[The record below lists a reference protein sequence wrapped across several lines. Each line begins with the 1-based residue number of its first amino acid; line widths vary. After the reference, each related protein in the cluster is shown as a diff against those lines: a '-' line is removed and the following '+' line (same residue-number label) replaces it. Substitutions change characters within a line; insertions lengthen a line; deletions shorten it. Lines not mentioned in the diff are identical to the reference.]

1 MKNEFTLAFNEV
13 LEDKQ
18 LPREIILKAL
28 ESAMVSAYRRAVNAS
43 TQQPVEAHIDM
54 DTGKVTVYAEKEVV
68 DDVLEENTE
77 VTLERARQFDPKAEL
92 GDLVLVESTP
102 KDFGRVAAQT
112 ARQVI
117 QQRIRDAE
125 RAAQVEY
132 YSKQMGEIVS
142 GTVQAVNAMGLTVGL
157 EMKTEASMPRK
168 ELIPGERPRIHDRV
182 RALIAE
188 VKDNP
193 RGPIVLL
200 SRTHR
205 NFLRRLLE
213 NEVPEIFHGVVEI
226 RSIAREP
233 GQRAKVA
240 VSAAQQ
246 GIDPVGACV
255 GVRGMRIQAIVR
267 ELHDEKIDVIEWNAD
282 PAIFISK
289 AISPAKVNG
298 VYLNEHTESGKTATV
313 VVPEDQLSLAIG
325 RDGQNARLA
334 AKLTGWRIDIK
345 SLPEAVADLLG
356 RLQSDGEFADAHAP
370 AEEVLARVEALM
382 AQKAEGR
389 LFSAEESDFLAK
401 FVDRI
406 ERKAAAKPSLD
417 QGVLAELEQ
426 AKDLVPAAAFNVSI
440 LDSGLPEHVAYI
452 LQEAGFSSVGEL
464 AVQMKVKPDEILKL
478 NGIGPR
484 ALEEIGKL
492 VSRLDEEKAGEI
504 APVIE
509 EVVEEASVTGEE
521 PVAEVEEF
529 DIDAFLA
536 PKPQVEPE
544 VEAEVVSETAV
555 AEEEEEEQSFDKLFE
570 MRTPAETPIPTYEAD
585 EDTTRKESKKGKK
598 KKFAPQVEYDPDRDE
613 MIIKRKHRRDAD
625 GWDWES

>member
-193 RGPIVLL
+193 RGP
-200 SRTHR
+200 
-205 NFLRRLLE
+205 
-213 NEVPEIFHGVVEI
+213 
-226 RSIAREP
+226 
-233 GQRAKVA
+233 
-240 VSAAQQ
+240 
-246 GIDPVGACV
+246 
-255 GVRGMRIQAIVR
+255 
-267 ELHDEKIDVIEWNAD
+267 
-282 PAIFISK
+282 
-289 AISPAKVNG
+289 
-298 VYLNEHTESGKTATV
+298 
-313 VVPEDQLSLAIG
+313 
-325 RDGQNARLA
+325 
-334 AKLTGWRIDIK
+334 
-345 SLPEAVADLLG
+345 
-356 RLQSDGEFADAHAP
+356 
-370 AEEVLARVEALM
+370 
-382 AQKAEGR
+382 
-389 LFSAEESDFLAK
+389 
-401 FVDRI
+401 
-406 ERKAAAKPSLD
+406 
-417 QGVLAELEQ
+417 
-426 AKDLVPAAAFNVSI
+426 
-440 LDSGLPEHVAYI
+440 
-452 LQEAGFSSVGEL
+452 
-464 AVQMKVKPDEILKL
+464 
-478 NGIGPR
+478 
-484 ALEEIGKL
+484 
-492 VSRLDEEKAGEI
+492 
-504 APVIE
+504 
-509 EVVEEASVTGEE
+509 
-521 PVAEVEEF
+521 
-529 DIDAFLA
+529 
-536 PKPQVEPE
+536 
-544 VEAEVVSETAV
+544 
-555 AEEEEEEQSFDKLFE
+555 
-570 MRTPAETPIPTYEAD
+570 
-585 EDTTRKESKKGKK
+585 
-598 KKFAPQVEYDPDRDE
+598 
-613 MIIKRKHRRDAD
+613 
-625 GWDWES
+625 